1 MDAKLTMYEA
11 NKNIYAQL
19 PPLTKEQIQRG
30 INEVLAPY
38 INAGGDYFMLLCRE
52 YNYYTL
58 YHLSH
63 RLLHANIGLKTAED
77 IVDLVKTDL
86 GCIYDITKNEDDVV
100 EIWVKNYDD
109 HEMHAYFFFPYDRG
123 VIEI

>member
-11 NKNIYAQL
+11 NKNLYAQL

-30 INEVLAPY
+30 IDEVLAPY
-38 INAGGDYFMLLCRE
+38 INTGGDYFMLLCRE

-63 RLLHANIGLKTAED
+63 S
-77 IVDLVKTDL
+77 
-86 GCIYDITKNEDDVV
+86 
-100 EIWVKNYDD
+100 
-109 HEMHAYFFFPYDRG
+109 FP
-123 VIEI
+123 